1 MAEEYRGDDFLYLIE
16 VEDDDGESVRRFF
29 NQTDGSSTIEA
40 DDIELETKDKTGTD
54 YGSVTEEL
62 SIEGVLTKDDPAIPF
77 IRKSIRKKK
86 FVRIIE
92 VNTEDLSTEE
102 GMYKIDSFEKTSST
116 GEFAEYTIEASL
128 NGSIKEDELDELPDG
143 ATDEDE
149 KDEDGEGG
157 GGEETP

>member
-1 MAEEYRGDDFLYLIE
+1 MAEEFRGDDFLYLVE

-77 IRKSIRKKK
+77 IKKSIRRKKL
-86 FVRIIE
+86 VRIIE

-102 GMYKIDSFEKTSST
+102 GMYKIDSFEKSSSK

-128 NGSIKEDELDELPDG
+128 NGSIKEDELDELPEG
-143 ATDEDE
+143 ASDDSDED
-149 KDEDGEGG
+149 DEDSD
-157 GGEETP
+157 EE